1 MVYTKGD
8 ENLWTGRIDDT
19 ENRAHFRNFQVVDVV
34 DLEEIDDN
42 RENEQIEDYASQYD
56 VGILGYAVD
65 RGVYLNQGRVGA
77 QQGPDAIR
85 EKFGNMALMN
95 DITIGDFGNISTDE
109 TYVENVQTEYADM
122 IKKSH
127 SLAKF
132 HMLLGGGHDI
142 SYAHYKGLRQ
152 IYPHQS
158 IGVINIDAHFDLR
171 DAEHETSGT
180 GFKQIID
187 EDPEAGYLVLGIQ
200 QAGNTQH
207 LFNIANDRGVEYVLA
222 EHIDQDSTNERIA
235 SFIDKYDVIMLT
247 LCLDVIDSAYA
258 PGVSAPCSFG
268 LSPKQVYRLIL
279 EVLKY
284 DKTQHI
290 SIAEMNPKYDIDE
303 RTAKMVGH
311 IMFRILHR
319 NSNIE

>member
-1 MVYTKGD
+1 MYTKGD

-19 ENRAHFRNFQVVDVV
+19 ENSAHFRNFQVVDVV
-34 DLEEIDDN
+34 DLEGINEKND
-42 RENEQIEDYASQYD
+42 NEQIKEHTAQYD

-122 IKKSH
+122 IEKTH
-127 SLAKF
+127 PLAKF

-152 IYPHQS
+152 LYPHQS

-171 DAEHETSGT
+171 DANQATSGT

-187 EDPEAGYLVLGIQ
+187 EDPYAGYLVLGIQ

-207 LFNIANDRGVEYVLA
+207 LFNIAKERGVEYVLA
-222 EHIDQDSTNERIA
+222 EHIDQDSTNESIA

-247 LCLDVIDSAYA
+247 LCLDVIDSTYA

-268 LSPKQVYRLIL
+268 LSPKQVLRLIL
-279 EVLKY
+279 EVLKH

-290 SIAEMNPKYDIDE
+290 SIAEMNPEYDIDG

-311 IMFRILHR
+311 IMFRMLHR

>member
-1 MVYTKGD
+1 MYTKGD
-8 ENLWTGRIDDT
+8 EQLWTGRIDDT
-19 ENRAHFRNFQVVDVV
+19 EKKEHFRNFQVVDVV
-34 DLEEIDDN
+34 DLEGINEKND
-42 RENEQIEDYASQYD
+42 NEQIKEHTAQYD

-85 EKFGNMALMN
+85 GKFGNLALMN

-122 IKKSH
+122 IEKTH
-127 SLAKF
+127 PLAKF

-152 IYPHQS
+152 LYPHQS

-171 DAEHETSGT
+171 DANQATSGT

-187 EDPEAGYLVLGIQ
+187 EDPDAGYLVLGIQ

-207 LFNIANDRGVEYVLA
+207 LFNIAKERGVEYVLA
-222 EHIDQDSTNERIA
+222 EHIDQDSTNESIA

-268 LSPKQVYRLIL
+268 LSPKQVLRLIL
-279 EVLKY
+279 EVLKH

-290 SIAEMNPKYDIDE
+290 SIAEMNPEYDIDG

-311 IMFRILHR
+311 IMFRMLHR

>member
-1 MVYTKGD
+1 MYTKGD
-8 ENLWTGRIDDT
+8 EQLWTGRIDDT
-19 ENRAHFRNFQVVDVV
+19 EKKEHFRNFQVVDVV
-34 DLEEIDDN
+34 DLEGINEKND
-42 RENEQIEDYASQYD
+42 NEQIKEHTAQYD

-65 RGVYLNQGRVGA
+65 RGVYLNQGRIGA
-77 QQGPDAIR
+77 KQGPDAIR
-85 EKFGNMALMN
+85 GKFGNLALMN

-122 IKKSH
+122 IEKTH
-127 SLAKF
+127 PLAKF

-152 IYPHQS
+152 LYPHQS

-171 DAEHETSGT
+171 DANQATSGT

-187 EDPEAGYLVLGIQ
+187 EDPDAGYLVLGIQ

-207 LFNIANDRGVEYVLA
+207 LFNIAKERGVEYVLA
-222 EHIDQDSTNERIA
+222 EHIDQDSTNESIA

-268 LSPKQVYRLIL
+268 LSPKQVLRLIL
-279 EVLKY
+279 EVLKH

-290 SIAEMNPKYDIDE
+290 SIAEMNPEYDIDG

-311 IMFRILHR
+311 IMFRMLHR